1 MHCGCMT
8 KISPL
13 NRSDETINHYD
24 PNEVFV
30 TPAMT
35 RTLTNSGLILPN
47 LENIRSYRRD
57 RILAE
62 MEKREV
68 DALLLFDP
76 LNIRYATDS
85 SNMQVW
91 TTHNLARAALVTV
104 DGHFILWDF
113 TRCEHMTEHL
123 HRLNEVRSV
132 AGSFYF
138 EFGDTVAAQAR
149 SFCREVQDVLSSRK
163 LTGPIGIDR
172 MDTDIA
178 KAFFAADLNII
189 AGQTVMEHARVI
201 KSADEILA
209 MRCAVSGCEMAMAEM
224 EKVMTPGMAE
234 VELWSVL
241 HRENIAQ
248 GGEWIETRILASG
261 PRTNPWMSEASG
273 RIMNSGDIMAFDTD
287 LIGLFGICVDTSR
300 TWLVGDDDARPEQ
313 IEMYKIAHEHIETNM
328 ALLAPGV
335 SMRDL
340 TFNGHELP
348 KEYQAKKYC
357 VKMHGVGLC
366 DEFPS
371 IYYPDNYIEG
381 AFDYHIEAGMV
392 LCVEAYVGRDDGI
405 EGVKLENQVL
415 VTETGFENLT
425 TYPYDKR
432 LMGI

>member
-1 MHCGCMT
+1 MN
-8 KISPL
+8 KINPL
-13 NRSDETINHYD
+13 NRLGENIKFYD
-24 PNEVFV
+24 PDEVFISPFMQSHLLS
-30 TPAMT
+30 T
-35 RTLTNSGLILPN
+35 GQQLPN
-47 LENIRSYRRD
+47 LENIRRYRRS

-85 SNMQVW
+85 SNMQLW
-91 TTHNLARAALVTV
+91 TAHNLARAALITV
-104 DGHFILWDF
+104 DGHIILWDF
-113 TRCEHMTEHL
+113 TKCEHMTEHL
-123 HRLNEVRSV
+123 HLINEVRSV

-138 EFGDTVAAQAR
+138 EFGDTVGEQAR
-149 SFCREVQDVLSSRK
+149 SFCDEVQAVLSERNLK
-163 LTGPIGIDR
+163 GPIGIDR

-178 KAFFAADLNII
+178 NAFYAADLEVI

-209 MRCAVSGCEMAMAEM
+209 MRCAAKGCEMAMAEM
-224 EKVMTPGMAE
+224 ENTMQPGMSE
-234 VELWSVL
+234 VELWAIL
-241 HRENIAQ
+241 HKENIAQ
-248 GGEWIETRILASG
+248 GGEWIETRILSSG
-261 PRTNPWMSEASG
+261 PRTNPWMREASG
-273 RIMNSGDIMAFDTD
+273 RIMEAGDIMAFDTD

-300 TWLVGDDDARPEQ
+300 TWLVGDADAKPEQ
-313 IEMYKIAHEHIETNM
+313 IELYRVAHEHIETNAQM
-328 ALLAPGV
+328 LAPGV

-348 KEYQAKKYC
+348 EEFQALKYC

-371 IYYPDNYIEG
+371 IYYPDSYIEG
-381 AFDYHIEAGMV
+381 AFDYHLEPGMV
-392 LCVEAYVGRDDGI
+392 LCVEAYVGKEGGK

-425 TYPYDKR
+425 IYPYDKR
-432 LMGI
+432 LLGK

>member
-1 MHCGCMT
+1 MN
-8 KISPL
+8 KITPL
-13 NRSDETINHYD
+13 SRTSEQINHYD

-35 RTLTNSGLILPN
+35 KRLTSMGLELPN
-47 LENIRSYRRD
+47 LQDIRTYRRD
-57 RILAE
+57 RILKE
-62 MEKREV
+62 MEKRKV

-85 SNMQVW
+85 SNMQLW
-91 TTHNLARAALVTV
+91 TSHNLARAAMVTV
-104 DGHFILWDF
+104 DGHIILWDF
-113 TRCEHMTEHL
+113 TKCEHMTAHL
-123 HRLNEVRSV
+123 SLIDEVRSV

-138 EFGDTVAAQAR
+138 EFGDMVGEQAR
-149 SFCREVQDVLSSRK
+149 SFCVEVQDVLKSRN
-163 LTGPIGIDR
+163 LLGPIGIDR
-172 MDTDIA
+172 MDTNIA
-178 KAFFAADLNII
+178 KAFFATDLNII

-201 KSADEILA
+201 KSDEEIKA
-209 MRCAVSGCEMAMAEM
+209 MRCAVAGCEMAMAEM
-224 EKVMTPGMAE
+224 EKTMRPGMAE

-273 RIMNSGDIMAFDTD
+273 RIMNTGEIMAFDTD

-300 TWLVGDDDARPEQ
+300 TWLVGDADARPEQ
-313 IEMYKIAHEHIETNM
+313 IEMYQIAHEHIETNSAM
-328 ALLAPGV
+328 LVPGV

-340 TFNGHELP
+340 TFNGHVLP
-348 KEYQAKKYC
+348 PEYQAKKYC

-381 AFDYHIEAGMV
+381 AFDYHLEPGMV
-392 LCVEAYVGRDDGI
+392 LCVEAYVGKDDGV

-425 TYPYDKR
+425 VYPYDKR
-432 LMGI
+432 LLGK

>member
-1 MHCGCMT
+1 MS

-13 NRSDETINHYD
+13 NRPNEHITHYD

-35 RTLTNSGLILPN
+35 TRLKQMGLALPN
-47 LENIRSYRRD
+47 LENIRSYRRS

-62 MEKREV
+62 MEKRGV

-76 LNIRYATDS
+76 INIRYATDS

-91 TTHNLARAALVTV
+91 TSHNLARAALVTADDYV
-104 DGHFILWDF
+104 ILWDF
-113 TRCEHMTEHL
+113 TKCQHMTEHL
-123 HRLNEVRSV
+123 HRINEIRTV

-138 EFGDTVAAQAR
+138 EFGDRVQDQAG
-149 SFCREVQDVLSSRK
+149 SFCAEVVDVLKSRN

-178 KAFFAADLNII
+178 KAFFAADLDII

-209 MRCAVSGCEMAMAEM
+209 MRCAVAGCELAIGEM
-224 EKVMTPGMAE
+224 EKTMQPGMAE
-234 VELWSVL
+234 VELWSIL
-241 HRENIAQ
+241 HKENIAQ
-248 GGEWIETRILASG
+248 GGEWIETRILSSG

-273 RIMNSGDIMAFDTD
+273 RIMNTGEIMAFDTD

-300 TWLVGDDDARPEQ
+300 TWLVGDAEAQPEQ
-313 IEMYKIAHEHIETNM
+313 IEMYKLAQEHVETNA

-340 TFNGHELP
+340 TFKGHVLP
-348 KEYQAKKYC
+348 DAYQSKKYC

-371 IYYPDNYIEG
+371 IYYPDSYIEG
-381 AFDYHIEAGMV
+381 AFDYHLEPGMV
-392 LCVEAYVGRDDGI
+392 LCVEAYVGKDDGV

-425 TYPYDKR
+425 TYPYDTR
-432 LMGI
+432 LMGN

>member
-1 MHCGCMT
+1 MT
-8 KISPL
+8 KITPL
-13 NRSDETINHYD
+13 RRKGENINYYD
-24 PNEVFV
+24 PNKVFV
-30 TPAMT
+30 TPTMIT
-35 RTLTNSGLILPN
+35 KLQGLGYKLPDLN
-47 LENIRSYRRD
+47 KIRHYRRA

-62 MEKREV
+62 MEHRNV

-85 SNMQVW
+85 SNMQLW
-91 TTHNLARAALVTV
+91 TSHNLARAALVTV
-104 DGHFILWDF
+104 DGHIILWDF
-113 TRCEHMTEHL
+113 TKCEHMTAHL
-123 HRLNEVRSV
+123 DLINEVRTV

-138 EFGDTVAAQAR
+138 EFGDTVEKQAR
-149 SFCREVQDVLSSRK
+149 SFCKEVRDILSSRN
-163 LTGPIGIDR
+163 LNGPIGIDR

-178 KAFFAADLNII
+178 KAFFATDLNII

-201 KSADEILA
+201 KSADEIFA
-209 MRCAVSGCEMAMAEM
+209 MRCATAGCEMAMAEM
-224 EKVMTPGMAE
+224 EKAMRPGMAE

-241 HRENIAQ
+241 HKENIAQ
-248 GGEWIETRILASG
+248 GGEWIETRILTSG

-273 RIMNSGDIMAFDTD
+273 RIMNTGEIMAFDTD

-300 TWLVGDDDARPEQ
+300 TWLVGDADAKPEQ
-313 IEMYKIAHEHIETNM
+313 IEMYKIAHEHIETN
-328 ALLAPGV
+328 ATLLKPGV

-348 KEYQAKKYC
+348 PEYQAKKYC

-381 AFDYHIEAGMV
+381 AFDYHLKAGMV
-392 LCVEAYVGRDDGI
+392 LCVEAYVGKDDGI
-405 EGVKLENQVL
+405 EGVKLENQIL

-425 TYPYDKR
+425 PYPYDER
-432 LMGI
+432 LLGN

>member
-1 MHCGCMT
+1 MN
-8 KISPL
+8 KINPL
-13 NRSDETINHYD
+13 NRLGENIKFYD
-24 PNEVFV
+24 PDEVFISPFMQSHLLS
-30 TPAMT
+30 T
-35 RTLTNSGLILPN
+35 GQQLPN
-47 LENIRSYRRD
+47 LENIRRYRRS

-85 SNMQVW
+85 SNMQLW
-91 TTHNLARAALVTV
+91 TAHNLARAALITV
-104 DGHFILWDF
+104 DGHIILWDF
-113 TRCEHMTEHL
+113 TKCEHMTEHL
-123 HRLNEVRSV
+123 HLINEVRSV

-138 EFGDTVAAQAR
+138 EFGDTVGEQAR
-149 SFCREVQDVLSSRK
+149 SFCDEVQAVLSERNLK
-163 LTGPIGIDR
+163 GPIGIDR

-178 KAFFAADLNII
+178 NAFYAADLEVI

-209 MRCAVSGCEMAMAEM
+209 MRCAAKGCEMAMAEM
-224 EKVMTPGMAE
+224 ENAMQPGMSE
-234 VELWSVL
+234 VELWAIL
-241 HRENIAQ
+241 HKENIAQ
-248 GGEWIETRILASG
+248 GGEWIETRILSSG
-261 PRTNPWMSEASG
+261 PRTNPWMREASG
-273 RIMNSGDIMAFDTD
+273 RIMEAGDIMAFDTD

-300 TWLVGDDDARPEQ
+300 TWLVGDADATPEQ
-313 IEMYKIAHEHIETNM
+313 IELYRVAHEHIETNAKM
-328 ALLAPGV
+328 LAPGV

-348 KEYQAKKYC
+348 EEFQALKYC

-371 IYYPDNYIEG
+371 IYYPDSYIEG
-381 AFDYHIEAGMV
+381 AFDYHLEPGMV
-392 LCVEAYVGRDDGI
+392 LCVEAYVGKEGGK

-425 TYPYDKR
+425 IYPYDKR
-432 LMGI
+432 LLGK